1 MGLEDI
7 FGKEIKGAR
16 QLGEYYWNLA
26 NGYGLDYTSGGGYFS
41 VLANKR
47 LSEDSDD
54 RKMDTP
60 PWPGIK
66 IHSPLSVEMYNVL
79 ESDDFIQMLKNREID
94 GIKVYLY
101 SDDDVKHK
109 EVTIYISLG
118 SMPNLR
124 KLLDILK
131 KNGIDIQP
139 GLSYYYNQG
148 YRMAFLNRIPIDSR
162 TGVFVRYS
170 TDFTGKMNISD
181 IKNIK
186 DRMMSNIDTR
196 DIKNYIN
203 QVIMIDDY
211 ITDKYR
217 SKIDDRVWRAA
228 ADISTPRILAVPRDW
243 LLRNQNNLDEI
254 LIYSSASLKD
264 FYYKLWK
271 SVDPKEL
278 RRYYPTIYTFIK
290 LGEIDETTVVAYP
303 NIIISHNWVDKKLE
317 AYDIFRAKR
326 VEYDL
331 SKEDDLERISDHP
344 EDDLCKFLT
353 YGTISEDK
361 KCPNNK

>member
-1 MGLEDI
+1 VDTINIIFKNLSKNIFYMSLEDI
-7 FGKEIKGAR
+7 FGKEIKEIEGAR

-26 NGYGLDYTSGGGYFS
+26 NMYGLDYTSGGGYFL

-47 LSEDSDD
+47 LSEDADD
-54 RKMDTP
+54 QKMDTP

-79 ESDDFIQMLKNREID
+79 KSDDFIQMLENREID

-109 EVTIYISLG
+109 EVTIYVSLD

-124 KLLDILK
+124 KLLDIIK

-148 YRMAFLNRIPIDSR
+148 YRMVFLNRIPIAPHA
-162 TGVFVRYS
+162 GIFVRYS

-217 SKIDDRVWRAA
+217 SKIDDQVWRAA
-228 ADISTPRILAVPRDW
+228 ADISTPRILAVPKSW

-254 LIYSSASLKD
+254 LRYSSASLKD

-271 SVDPKEL
+271 NADPKEL
-278 RRYYPTIYTFIK
+278 RRY
-290 LGEIDETTVVAYP
+290 
-303 NIIISHNWVDKKLE
+303 
-317 AYDIFRAKR
+317 
-326 VEYDL
+326 
-331 SKEDDLERISDHP
+331 
-344 EDDLCKFLT
+344 
-353 YGTISEDK
+353 
-361 KCPNNK
+361 